1 MMGAMSRA
9 AHDHGD
15 RSHGTAL
22 LPRDLT
28 VEQLVSAPAL
38 ASADALLIDELSD
51 DEDDA
56 FAAAIRL

>member
-1 MMGAMSRA
+1 VHVSST

-15 RSHGTAL
+15 APHGATQ

-28 VEQLVSAPAL
+28 AEQLVAAPVL

-56 FAAAIRL
+56 FAAAIRS